1 MRCVPRLLAALA
13 LALPLLAGRAEAAA
27 VEERVLGDPA
37 APVTIIE
44 YASLTCP
51 HCAAFHRETLP
62 ALKQRYIEPG
72 KVKLVYRDFPLDQL
86 ALAAAVLAHC
96 AGPQRY
102 FAFLDALFS
111 TQQTWARAPD
121 PIASL
126 KQIAR
131 LGGLAEDRADACL
144 ADRAMQDA
152 VLQSRLDGERQH
164 AINSTPSLVIDGRT
178 YGGGRDIEAL
188 AEIIEPML
196 D

>member
-1 MRCVPRLLAALA
+1 MRTTPRLFAVLA
-13 LALPLLAGRAEAAA
+13 LLLPLLVGRAGAAM

-51 HCAAFHRETLP
+51 HCAAFHRDVLP
-62 ALKQRYIEPG
+62 ELKQRYIEPG

-96 AGPQRY
+96 AGPERY

-111 TQQTWARAPD
+111 TQQTWARAAD

-131 LGGLAEDRADACL
+131 LGGLADDRADACL

-152 VLQSRLDGERQH
+152 VLQSRLDGQERH
-164 AINSTPSLVIDGRT
+164 DISSTPSLVIDGKT
-178 YGGGRDIEAL
+178 YAGGRDIDEL
-188 AEIIEPML
+188 TEILEPML